1 MYELNITHNV
11 WGVRLWLVSSYSAW
25 TRSLLCMRMQLW
37 QSLTAEQAR
46 TARSTPAR
54 LGGLQGRGRA
64 RHALQLVRGR
74 AVVRARGEDALQVG
88 LGRGKAAR
96 LRQDAAPGAA
106 SRASGPQEGL
116 SSPSHAL
123 IRRCMPYPWSHTCRL
138 TEPQ

>member
-1 MYELNITHNV
+1 MYGGFACGLYQVIPLELAQSPLHAHA
-11 WGVRLWLVSSYSAW
+11 AW
-25 TRSLLCMRMQLW
+25 QP
-37 QSLTAEQAR
+37 LTAEQAR

-88 LGRGKAAR
+88 LGRGEAAR

-116 SSPSHAL
+116 SCPSHAL
-123 IRRCMPYPWSHTCRL
+123 IRRCMPYPWSHMCRL

>member
-1 MYELNITHNV
+1 MHAHA
-11 WGVRLWLVSSYSAW
+11 AW
-25 TRSLLCMRMQLW
+25 YPLS
-37 QSLTAEQAR
+37 AEQAR
-46 TARSTPAR
+46 AARSTPAG

-106 SRASGPQEGL
+106 PQASEPL
-116 SSPSHAL
+116 RVSHAL
-123 IRRCMPYPWSHTCRL
+123 TMP
-138 TEPQ
+138 